1 MRGREL
7 HEFILAQVER
17 RLGPRSWAWL
27 AREADVPRSTLMTQK
42 GRPKFSVDVVAS
54 VADAL
59 DCELSDLVPSRGVAK
74 PHATQLLAELQ
85 ALLLSDQAEQRRSG

>member
-1 MRGREL
+1 VRGREL

-54 VADAL
+54 VAGECADKCVNGH
-59 DCELSDLVPSRGVAK
+59 DVGFP
-74 PHATQLLAELQ
+74 
-85 ALLLSDQAEQRRSG
+85 